1 MATATWIVL
10 NGSIGIFGNLLTLCA
25 VPYAKHR
32 QRFGFRP
39 GWDGT
44 SIAIMNLAFADAL
57 YCAFCAPFYTYQA
70 YIWELS
76 SNTVQL

>member
-1 MATATWIVL
+1 MSSPLIHRVATATWIVL
-10 NGSIGIFGNLLTLCA
+10 NGSIGILGNLLTLCA

-44 SIAIMNLAFADAL
+44 SIAIMV
-57 YCAFCAPFYTYQA
+57 
-70 YIWELS
+70 S
-76 SNTVQL
+76 SNLLTNGDTVDIA

>member
-1 MATATWIVL
+1 ML

-25 VPYAKHR
+25 VPYAKRR

-44 SIAIMNLAFADAL
+44 SIAIMVRSKSDLILEKICDN
-57 YCAFCAPFYTYQA
+57 
-70 YIWELS
+70 
-76 SNTVQL
+76 NV